1 MNTVADNI
9 GTTQVQQYTGT
20 ASRIL
25 EMLGNGLA
33 PAVVSSALGVSE
45 SYISQLLGE
54 ESFATQVTAAR
65 FANLQAAT
73 TRDRSYDSI
82 EDALIV
88 KLRDLL
94 PMMYKPMEILRAIT
108 VINAAKRRGTN
119 TPENTVIHN
128 TIVQLTLPAAVTS
141 RFVTNVNNQVIEAGE
156 QELITIETKNLKSK
170 LESLKTRNLTND
182 NSQNLSST
190 QEVRAVSR

>member
-1 MNTVADNI
+1 MNTAVDSL
-9 GTTQVQQYTGT
+9 GTQVQKYTGT
-20 ASRIL
+20 AARIL

-33 PAVVSSALGVSE
+33 PTVVSSALGVSE

-54 ESFATQVTAAR
+54 EQFATQVTAAR

-82 EDALIV
+82 EDELIK

-108 VINAAKRRGTN
+108 VINAAKRRGAD

-128 TIVQLTLPAAVTS
+128 TIVQLTLPASITS
-141 RFVTNVNNQVIEAGE
+141 RFVTNVNNQVIEAGD

-170 LESLKTRNLTND
+170 LETLKTRNLND
-182 NSQNLSST
+182 NSSNSAST
-190 QEVRAVSR
+190 VEVRTVSN